1 MKSMKKPIRIMLP
14 LLFACSVIL
23 LTVVLTVMQGVQTYR
38 QTQEIYKDYLTD
50 SARDAGEIG
59 QILWNEFDGNIPELK
74 YRQYFENLRIASLPS
89 SYAYVVDGMSGR
101 MLYHPTSDKIGKQVE
116 NEVVAGLCNQIKD
129 GHLAQPEGFTS
140 YDFKGEK
147 KLAAYAV
154 AANNHLI
161 VVLSADASDITD
173 AILGNI
179 RREVVLA
186 IVSCFLLTVIC
197 YFVIHRTLQPLSA
210 ITALTTQLGG
220 LDLVIGEKDR
230 ARLAASDNETGL
242 IARALFSLRDEL
254 QQTVQASV
262 NCTQALRRTG
272 DILSSSV
279 ATTTDHIGNID
290 VACTEI
296 AQGASAQADETTRAA
311 EQMEHIG
318 DAVGK
323 TAHVADELV
332 RVSAIIADA
341 SQSASASMQELECSN
356 KDVEHATGKMFET
369 MKKTNQSV
377 ELIGEAAALIAEIAS
392 QTNLLSLNAS
402 IEAARAGEMGKG
414 FAVVAGEIK
423 TLAEQSSEAAG
434 RIDGMIRELTDHS
447 KESLRMIT
455 DAKTLT
461 ATQTNRLHDT
471 IRDFDRCVS
480 GIGDIKGL
488 TDKTREQLFTLEDS
502 RNAVMDELQ
511 SLTAVSEEN
520 AASTQETS
528 ASLSVARE
536 TMEQVGNEVAAMHA
550 SILQLQDE
558 LAKWKLTDEGRT
570 VDAKER

>member
-1 MKSMKKPIRIMLP
+1 MKSMKKPIRVMLP
-14 LLFACSVIL
+14 LLFACSAIL
-23 LTVVLTVMQGVQTYR
+23 LTVVLTVMQGIQTYR
-38 QTQEIYKDYLTD
+38 QTQKIYEDYLTD

-59 QILWNEFDGNIPELK
+59 QVLWHEFDGSIPELK
-74 YRQYFENLRIASLPS
+74 YHQYFENLRIASLPS

-101 MLYHPTSDKIGKQVE
+101 MLYHPTPDKIGKPVE
-116 NEVVAGLCNQIKD
+116 NEVVAGLCSQIKG

-161 VVLSADASDITD
+161 VVLSADASDIVD

-179 RREVVLA
+179 RREIALA
-186 IVSCFLLTVIC
+186 IVSCFLLTIIC
-197 YFVIHRTLQPLSA
+197 YFVIRRTLQPLSA

-220 LDLVIGEKDR
+220 LDLVVGEKER
-230 ARLAASDNETGL
+230 ARLSAPNNETGL

-262 NCTQALRRTG
+262 DCTQALRHTG

-318 DAVGK
+318 GAVGK

-332 RVSAIIADA
+332 RVSVIIADA
-341 SQSASASMQELECSN
+341 SQSASTSMQELERSN
-356 KDVEHATGKMFET
+356 KDVESATGKMFET

-434 RIDGMIRELTDHS
+434 RIDVMIRELTDNS

-480 GIGDIKGL
+480 GIEDIKGL
-488 TDKTREQLFTLEDS
+488 TDETREQLFTLEDS

-558 LAKWKLTDEGRT
+558 LAKWKLTNKGGAA
-570 VDAKER
+570 DAKEK